1 MLKFEG
7 WKTKVT
13 IPRLFWLDESSAQA
27 FCCFSFRMG
36 GGGAILH
43 LRRSDDAKLTVV
55 GGARAWKCRKSF
67 VVPGGVHSER
77 ECMGVSWWPR

>member
-36 GGGAILH
+36 GGG
-43 LRRSDDAKLTVV
+43 RS
-55 GGARAWKCRKSF
+55 CIF
-67 VVPGGVHSER
+67 VAQ
-77 ECMGVSWWPR
+77 MMQN